1 MLRPTKLR
9 EMHPIPGTSSP
20 IYQAESSDPR
30 CRLEP
35 ARGGAL
41 SDLAPGMYQLLVTI
55 FELDYPIEHPAIY
68 LDFGEG
74 FKEAD
79 EVKIPLR
86 AITNEIYAAEFD
98 LGHTL
103 LGLRL
108 DATTRKGAF
117 AIGPIWIQPRPGSD
131 HRQIVDNPAYRF
143 LRSALTRIL
152 PSGLANSS
160 AKLSVLSRLFTGCL
174 TSEELACGIISDSD
188 RATLHREA
196 RRLLSALRS
205 RGDYRALYQNQAQ
218 EAAGWRGKFHVAATT
233 VPVDAGRC
241 IVKPIAFYLPQFHPI
256 PENDQLWGKGFTEWT
271 NVAKAVP
278 QFEGHYQP
286 RYPGELGY
294 YDLRLTE
301 VMREQIRLAKTYG
314 LHGFCFHHYWFH
326 GRRLLERPV
335 DQFLADASLDF
346 KFCICWANENWTR
359 TWDGAEHEVLIG
371 QEHSAADDLE
381 FFGDLARYM
390 RDPRY
395 IRVDGKPVLVVY
407 RPNLLPSAKQ
417 TAARWRGEASKR
429 GFGGL
434 FLVASNAFGF
444 TDPASIGF
452 DALVEF
458 PPHGRTA
465 APINDTLR
473 LYNPEYK
480 GQVYSY
486 AEIARTALSPY
497 PDDAL
502 VIPGAMPSWDNEARR
517 PGRGNVMH
525 GSTPE
530 LFRDWLDR
538 CFLRARRNAAAH
550 CPFVFIN
557 AWNEWAEAAYL
568 EPDLRFGYAYLSA
581 VSDCIETHS
590 ETLPA
595 ARSSA

>member
-1 MLRPTKLR
+1 MRP
-9 EMHPIPGTSSP
+9 ISGTSSP

-35 ARGGAL
+35 AHGGSL
-41 SDLAPGMYQLLVTI
+41 SDLTPGTYQLLVTI

-86 AITNEIYAAEFD
+86 ALTNEIYVAEFD
-98 LGHTL
+98 LGRRL
-103 LGLRL
+103 LDLRL

-117 AIGPIWIQPRPGSD
+117 AIGPIWLQPLPGSD
-131 HRQIVDNPAYRF
+131 DPQMADSPGYRF
-143 LRSALTRIL
+143 LRFVLTRIL
-152 PSGLANSS
+152 PPGLDCSGT
-160 AKLSVLSRLFTGCL
+160 KLSLLSRLFTGRL
-174 TSEELACGIISDSD
+174 TSDELACGIISKFD
-188 RATLHREA
+188 REALHREA
-196 RRLLSALRS
+196 ERLLSALRS
-205 RGDYRALYQNQAQ
+205 RGDYRALYQSRAQ
-218 EAAGWRGKFHVAATT
+218 EAAGLRGRSHVAAATM
-233 VPVDAGRC
+233 PVDASRC

-286 RYPGELGY
+286 RLPGELGY
-294 YDLRLTE
+294 YDLRLTD
-301 VMREQIRLAKTYG
+301 VMREQIRLAKNYG

-346 KFCICWANENWTR
+346 KFCVCWANENWTR

-371 QEHSAADDLE
+371 QQHSAADDLE
-381 FFGDLARYM
+381 FFDDLVRYL

-407 RPNLLPSAKQ
+407 RPGLLPSPKQ
-417 TAARWRGEASKR
+417 TAARWRAEASKR

-444 TDPASIGF
+444 TDPMSIGF

-465 APINDTLR
+465 TAINDTLR

-486 AEIARTALSPY
+486 AEIARSAQGSY

-502 VIPGAMPSWDNEARR
+502 VIPGTMPSWDNEARR

-530 LFRDWLDR
+530 LFREWLDR
-538 CFLRARRNAAAH
+538 CFVRAKRNAAAH

-568 EPDLRFGYAYLSA
+568 EPDLRFGHAYLSA

-590 ETLPA
+590 DAVPA